1 MKLVESSQIKL
12 IPQIQFNQASNQFL
26 YQSINESINIRR
38 LVINYAYFYIEN
50 MCNKHPGPGFEKLL
64 SLWRMQEG
72 SMNVGGRW
80 SGLEM
85 PEQCNG

>member
-64 SLWRMQEG
+64 SL
-72 SMNVGGRW
+72 
-80 SGLEM
+80 
-85 PEQCNG
+85 